1 MIHPRWVL
9 HTRARHFPEIP
20 FPQERFWFRRSAL
33 RRARAYRASY
43 AGTLFTYELHDTRT
57 GERTPA

>member
-1 MIHPRWVL
+1 MIHPRWAL
-9 HTRARHFPEIP
+9 ITKARHFPTIP
-20 FPQERFWFRRSAL
+20 FPVERFWLRRSAI

-57 GERTPA
+57 QERTPL